1 MHFHVWSKRSNPF
14 GHRCLQRP
22 RERPCPSFTPVF
34 APPAFLRTSYRCRH
48 TTSPCFAPPVSA
60 GAIWGNPV
68 GSVPYSSAKGSGR
81 SGWMRRKALD
91 RCKGKPKLTC
101 EDPNCRRRIS
111 LGRGTR
117 CLSSS
122 QFSFLKEVRAV
133 CDYSL
138 MAIPNRLAVSGEDLV
153 VHRFEAGVVGLASA
167 FDLRR
172 RQECRKAPV
181 HGFWSRL
188 KEFFDP
194 PHLQS
199 IPAVCIPP
207 GARLLVQDIPATLQH
222 ECGFQEEVEE
232 AVFTQTTA
240 AINTFRDAVRFQ
252 NGVRFYCRD
261 CTRARGCA
269 FWIFL
274 RRRNREQH
282 QRDAS
287 A

>member
-1 MHFHVWSKRSNPF
+1 M
-14 GHRCLQRP
+14 
-22 RERPCPSFTPVF
+22 
-34 APPAFLRTSYRCRH
+34 
-48 TTSPCFAPPVSA
+48 
-60 GAIWGNPV
+60 
-68 GSVPYSSAKGSGR
+68 
-81 SGWMRRKALD
+81 
-91 RCKGKPKLTC
+91 
-101 EDPNCRRRIS
+101 
-111 LGRGTR
+111 
-117 CLSSS
+117 
-122 QFSFLKEVRAV
+122 

-188 KEFFDP
+188 KKFFDP

-252 NGVRFYCRD
+252 NGVEALLQRLDEGQRVRVLD
-261 CTRARGCA
+261 LSSAEEQETEPAGQRAIMQVA
-269 FWIFL
+269 
-274 RRRNREQH
+274 
-282 QRDAS
+282 
-287 A
+287 